1 MKIKSREVRQQLLC
15 VLADGEFHSGETLA
29 QTLGLSRTAI
39 AGHINQLIDWG
50 LDVFKVKGKGY
61 KLNRPLTLLDE
72 AKIKAALEST
82 NGAIPKADISVLQ
95 VIEST
100 NTELKNT
107 DRVRANGDT
116 VLAEIQTAGRGR
128 HGRQWLAPVGGSL
141 TFSMYWRFN
150 DGYQSMAGLSLLV
163 GIAVCRALKECGV
176 DEARLKWPNDVYLF
190 GKKLAGVLI
199 EVEGQIGAPADCI
212 IGIGLNVT
220 VPQHEFDVGQPHIDM
235 SQVLGA
241 DIDRNKVA
249 ARIIEQLWSVLPDF
263 TQRGFESYID
273 EWQHLDWFADRTV
286 VVKTGDK
293 RISGINRGIDA
304 SGALLLETADGITR
318 FHGGEVS
325 LRAN

>member
-1 MKIKSREVRQQLLC
+1 MKPKAREVRQTLLST
-15 VLADGEFHSGETLA
+15 LADGEFHSGETLA

-39 AGHINQLIDWG
+39 AGHITQLTGWG

-61 KLNRPLTLLDE
+61 KLNRPFILLDE
-72 AKIKAALEST
+72 AEITQRIQMPLKGKVRVA
-82 NGAIPKADISVLQ
+82 Q

-100 NTELKNT
+100 NTELKEGST
-107 DRVRANGDT
+107 PRANGD
-116 VLAEIQTAGRGR
+116 VILAEIQTAGRGR

-141 TFSMYWRFN
+141 TMSMYWRFN

-163 GIAVCRALKECGV
+163 GIAVCQALKDCGL
-176 DEARLKWPNDVYLF
+176 DDARLKWPNDVYLY

-199 EVEGQIGAPADCI
+199 EVEGQLGAPADSI

-220 VPQHEFDVGQPHIDM
+220 VPENEFDVGQPHIDM

-241 DIDRNKVA
+241 EINRNDVA
-249 ARIIEQLWSVLPDF
+249 ARIIEQLWTLLPAF
-263 TQRGFESYID
+263 TQRGFEPFVSD
-273 EWQHLDWFADRTV
+273 WQELDWFADRTV
-286 VVKTGDK
+286 VIKAGNK

-304 SGALLLETADGITR
+304 SGALLLETSDGITR

-325 LRAN
+325 LRAG

>member
-1 MKIKSREVRQQLLC
+1 MKPKAREVRQTLLST
-15 VLADGEFHSGETLA
+15 LADGEFHSGETLA

-39 AGHINQLIDWG
+39 AGHITQLTGWG

-61 KLNRPLTLLDE
+61 KLNRPLILLDE
-72 AKIKAALEST
+72 AQITQRIHMPLKGKVRVA
-82 NGAIPKADISVLQ
+82 Q

-100 NTELKNT
+100 NTELKEGST
-107 DRVRANGDT
+107 PRANGD
-116 VLAEIQTAGRGR
+116 VILAEIQTAGRGR

-141 TFSMYWRFN
+141 TMSMYWRFN

-163 GIAVCRALKECGV
+163 GIAVCQALKDCGL
-176 DEARLKWPNDVYLF
+176 DDARLKWPNDVYLY

-199 EVEGQIGAPADCI
+199 EVEGQLGAPADSI

-220 VPQHEFDVGQPHIDM
+220 VPENEFDVGQPHIDM

-241 DIDRNKVA
+241 EINRNDVA
-249 ARIIEQLWSVLPDF
+249 ARIIEQLWTLLPAF
-263 TQRGFESYID
+263 TQRGFEPFVSD
-273 EWQHLDWFADRTV
+273 WQELDWFADRTV
-286 VVKTGDK
+286 VIKAGNK

-304 SGALLLETADGITR
+304 SGALLLETSDGITR

-325 LRAN
+325 LRAG